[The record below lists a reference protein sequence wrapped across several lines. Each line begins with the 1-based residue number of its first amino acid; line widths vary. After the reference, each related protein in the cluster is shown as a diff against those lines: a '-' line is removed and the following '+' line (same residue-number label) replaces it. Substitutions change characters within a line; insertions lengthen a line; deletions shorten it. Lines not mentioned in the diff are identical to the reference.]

1 MSFRMVVVPVTHDV
15 RQHAASEQRRAELQ
29 RILDVR
35 VLRIEVND
43 SPVDT
48 GHVVFAHIDLHGQY
62 SIDCDILDRSTRT
75 VHRTLSRTLS
85 VFDFFSKKVIHRVL
99 LDYIRC
105 IGYTIYIINNIHTGM
120 NIINHA
126 TRNEKVRRFME
137 QIHQERQGDL
147 RKNKYVEQL
156 KVDAIITMQDK
167 QLLNL
172 PF

>member
-105 IGYTIYIINNIHTGM
+105 IGYTIYIINNIHPGM
-120 NIINHA
+120 TTTTTIQTQLSGIPAYIEEEAENIA
-126 TRNEKVRRFME
+126 
-137 QIHQERQGDL
+137 L
-147 RKNKYVEQL
+147 
-156 KVDAIITMQDK
+156 DAIRIFRYTI
-167 QLLNL
+167 LA
-172 PF
+172 